1 MRRRSTEG
9 VTVVEALAAGA
20 LVGLAVAGL
29 AGSAAL
35 VTRSLRLARDTSI
48 ALALATAQLE
58 TLRGGARAD
67 GSDIIVAANG
77 TRFTRRWH
85 VTGGRGEPAG
95 LSVEVAWGE
104 RMLGLAT
111 EAMP

>member
-1 MRRRSTEG
+1 VTGRPTEG
-9 VTVVEALAAGA
+9 VSVVEALAAGA
-20 LVGLAVAGL
+20 LAGLAVAGL

-35 VTRSLRLARDTSI
+35 ATRSLGLARDTSV

-67 GSDIIVAANG
+67 GSDTIVAANG

-85 VTGGRGEPAG
+85 VTGGRGEPVG
-95 LSVEVAWGE
+95 LNVEVSWGE
-104 RMLGLAT
+104 RTLALAT
-111 EAMP
+111 AAFP

>member
-1 MRRRSTEG
+1 
-9 VTVVEALAAGA
+9 VVEAIAAGA

-35 VTRSLRLARDTSI
+35 ATRSLGLARDTSV

-67 GSDIIVAANG
+67 GSDTIVAANG

-85 VTGGRGEPAG
+85 VTGGRGEPVG
-95 LSVEVAWGE
+95 LNVEVSWGE
-104 RMLGLAT
+104 RTLGLAT
-111 EAMP
+111 AAFP

>member
-1 MRRRSTEG
+1 MRGRSTKG

-20 LVGLAVAGL
+20 LAGLAVASL

-35 VTRSLRLARDTSI
+35 ATRSLGLARDASI

-58 TLRGGARAD
+58 TLRGGARAE
-67 GSDIIVAANG
+67 GSDTIVAANG
-77 TRFTRRWH
+77 THFTRRWH
-85 VTGGRGEPAG
+85 VTGGRGEPVG

-104 RMLGLAT
+104 RSLGLAT
-111 EAMP
+111 EALP

>member
-1 MRRRSTEG
+1 MIDRPTQG
-9 VTVVEALAAGA
+9 VSVVEALAAGA

-35 VTRSLRLARDTSI
+35 ATRSLGLARDTSV

-67 GSDIIVAANG
+67 GSDIVAANG
-77 TRFTRRWH
+77 THYTRRWH
-85 VTGGRGEPAG
+85 VTGGRGEPVG
-95 LSVEVAWGE
+95 LSVEVSWGE
-104 RMLGLAT
+104 RTLGLAT
-111 EAMP
+111 AAFP